1 MKINALI
8 TCIVSAAAFC
18 AQAETLLWYR
28 FDGEGATIEN
38 KANPGT
44 MDGTLKSINT
54 WGSLGGLGNTSA
66 KFPTRGDA
74 FPEGTRIIDP
84 ATDAIQS
91 GTVKSLTFSG
101 DPDNSGTVFL
111 DKRNNSDFATL
122 EGLSSFTC
130 EVMFKLPNNS
140 EALSSRISKEILFPL
155 VGIGS
160 AITTGQGWSICLRN
174 DNDGNGFYPFVRC
187 QYKKGANATGGTSYD
202 YQITSSPVTQ
212 GVWHHLAL
220 SVSVVE
226 TTATFQFYL
235 DYTPL
240 AAQSISNFYG
250 INYASEGAFPLLVGA
265 NLWRNSKSC
274 CFMGEI
280 AEVRISNTVLAA
292 DQLLRPLPK
301 GPVDVDTLVYLPM
314 GDCDWFG
321 SPNTAS
327 YKNIYHG
334 VLNAAPTVA
343 CTPYWYFNDNSNV
356 TFYPAVDTDAVCE
369 AVRDGYFAT
378 ELCADEKSMTFSRSL
393 VSGQYYGHVLRIP
406 YENAHLAEGS
416 FTIEWFFKTDGAV
429 SSGNAINSYTFLNGT
444 PMKIMINQSNGFL
457 LTRLVPPTGSYQ
469 DFNSTNRVD
478 DAQWHH
484 YAFVY
489 DKVQGAFAV

>member
-1 MKINALI
+1 MKMKTTKMI
-8 TCIVSAAAFC
+8 AAGIAG
-18 AQAETLLWYR
+18 AILAAGTAHADTLLWYR
-28 FDGEGATIEN
+28 FDGDGATIEN

-54 WGSLGGLGNTSA
+54 WGSLGGLGDTSA

-84 ATDAIQS
+84 ATDVIQS
-91 GTVKSLTFSG
+91 DTVKSLSFSG

-187 QYKKGANATGGTSYD
+187 QYKKGANATGGTLYD

-220 SVSVVE
+220 SVSVVG

-240 AAQSISNFYG
+240 AAKSISDFYG
-250 INYASEGAFPLLVGA
+250 INYASDGAFPLLVGA

-280 AEVRISNTVLAA
+280 AEVRISNTALAV
-292 DQLLRPLPK
+292 DQLLRPLPE
-301 GPVDVDTLVYLPM
+301 GPVDSDTLVYLPM

-321 SPNTAS
+321 SSN
-327 YKNIYHG
+327 G
-334 VLNAAPTVA
+334 VLNAVPSTS
-343 CTPYWYFNDNSNV
+343 CLPYWTNG
-356 TFYPAVDTDAVCE
+356 TTIAAYPASASDAIGSV
-369 AVRDGYFAT
+369 VRYGYFST
-378 ELCADEKSMTFSRSL
+378 NVFSDTKSMAFSRAL
-393 VSGQYYGHVLRIP
+393 VSGQYAGHVLRVP
-406 YENAHLAEGS
+406 YENAHLADDS
-416 FTIEWFFKTDGAV
+416 FTMEWFFKTDGQV
-429 SSGNAINSYTFLNGT
+429 PSGNGINSYTFLNNSFA
-444 PMKIMINQSNGFL
+444 KIMINQSNGFL
-457 LTRLVPPTGSYQ
+457 LTRLVKAGGGYE
-469 DFNSTNRVD
+469 DFNSSMRVD
-478 DAQWHH
+478 DAEWHH
-484 YAFVY
+484 YALV
-489 DKVQGAFAV
+489 